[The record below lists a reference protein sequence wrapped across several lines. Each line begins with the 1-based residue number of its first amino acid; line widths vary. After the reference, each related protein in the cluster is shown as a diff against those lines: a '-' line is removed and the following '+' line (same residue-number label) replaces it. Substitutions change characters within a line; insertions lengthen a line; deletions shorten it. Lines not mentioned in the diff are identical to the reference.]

1 MDHWNLKGKNL
12 VGIGTDG
19 ANVMCGRNHSLVTLL
34 KRTWPH
40 LIPVKC
46 ICHSLDLIAK
56 KAVKASL
63 PSHVDY
69 LIRESFN
76 WFSRSGPRLDAYQ
89 EIAQL
94 IGYSKVV
101 AGDIDGNEE
110 EIDGDTEDASE
121 DLLSHGVPPRLIS
134 PSDTRWL
141 VMADCI
147 EKLIGQ
153 FEALKTHFQ
162 VAYLKEKCFEAK
174 TLHDMYS
181 DPQNYLYLLF
191 LLPILKELK
200 RLNKMFQSNTA
211 DPLRVFADL
220 EASFVSFGRRILK
233 PAILSSNNVEQ
244 LTQLNLETEFCL
256 LEPDSVDL
264 GSSFLKALASSSLTE
279 SQKADLKIRG
289 RNFLKEVFVGF
300 QV

>member
-101 AGDIDGNEE
+101 AADIDGDAE
-110 EIDGDTEDASE
+110 EIDGETEDASE
-121 DLLSHGVPPRLIS
+121 DLLSHGVPPCLIS

-153 FEALKTHFQ
+153 FDALKTHFQ
-162 VAYLKEKCFEAK
+162 VAYLQEKCFEAK

-233 PAILSSNNVEQ
+233 PAILSSNNVVQ

-264 GSSFLKALASSSLTE
+264 GSSFLKALAS
-279 SQKADLKIRG
+279 
-289 RNFLKEVFVGF
+289 
-300 QV
+300 